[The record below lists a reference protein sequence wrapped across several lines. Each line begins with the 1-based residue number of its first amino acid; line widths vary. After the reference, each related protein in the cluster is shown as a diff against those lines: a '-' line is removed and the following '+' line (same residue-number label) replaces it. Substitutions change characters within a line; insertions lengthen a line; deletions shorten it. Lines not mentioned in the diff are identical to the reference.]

1 MTSQWRQIWYVWLIE
16 KNIPL
21 DNIGTALA
29 TLQQLFQQQDYE
41 HSAPNLYHIYNLDN
55 FYGFLYHFH
64 LGHIFDTSGWSKPC
78 LDISSFSLA
87 SAIRWLR
94 QVAHMRWPFL
104 HCHKLTLGISRHTVQ
119 EQWRLILSRISFGD
133 SAVGI
138 FRPEEDDDSS
148 SVFISFFIFEGGGSK
163 CSFIGSSRKYLL
175 GTTSHYLQKLRPYNL

>member
-1 MTSQWRQIWYVWLIE
+1 MTSHLVCIFHWVKYSSRQYRHCVGNSPTAFSAARLRTQRSQLISHLQFGQLLWVL
-16 KNIPL
+16 IPFSF
-21 DNIGTALA
+21 D
-29 TLQQLFQQQDYE
+29 D
-41 HSAPNLYHIYNLDN
+41 
-55 FYGFLYHFH
+55 
-64 LGHIFDTSGWSKPC
+64 HIFDAFDWSKPC

-175 GTTSHYLQKLRPYNL
+175 GTTSHCLQKLRSYNL